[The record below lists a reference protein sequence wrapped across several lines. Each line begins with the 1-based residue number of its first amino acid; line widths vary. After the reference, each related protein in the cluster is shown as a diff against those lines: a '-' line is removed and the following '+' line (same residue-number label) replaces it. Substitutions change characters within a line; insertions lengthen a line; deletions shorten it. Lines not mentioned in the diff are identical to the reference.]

1 MKHSRLMQER
11 IRRVQVLFKELGY
24 TLHEGEYL
32 DDTFSTGF
40 ESDDGFQAGIFI
52 DRDSKFLELAYTFS
66 FSVAMADFVR
76 SRVEEM
82 LHISYEYGC
91 YVNLQAGDEDIAFS
105 IFSKVYY
112 AGLNYFALKETVR
125 DFREAVEALQ
135 EVLDISE
142 EGEGEEES
150 DGDS

>member
-1 MKHSRLMQER
+1 MQER

-32 DDTFSTGF
+32 DETFSTGF
-40 ESDDGFQAGIFI
+40 ESDDGFQAGLFI

-76 SRVEEM
+76 ARIEEM
-82 LHISYEYGC
+82 LHVSYEYGC
-91 YVNLQAGDEDIAFS
+91 YVNLQAGDEEIAFS

-112 AGLNYFALKETVR
+112 AGLNYFALKETIR
-125 DFREAVEALQ
+125 DFREAVESLQ
-135 EVLDISE
+135 EVLDI
-142 EGEGEEES
+142 GEEEREEDAS

>member
-1 MKHSRLMQER
+1 MQER

-24 TLHEGEYL
+24 TLHEGEFL

-40 ESDDGFQAGIFI
+40 ESEDGFQAGLFI

-76 SRVEEM
+76 TRVEEM

-91 YVNLQAGDEDIAFS
+91 YVNLQAGEEDIAFS
-105 IFSKVYY
+105 IFSKIYY

-125 DFREAVEALQ
+125 DFREAVESLQ
-135 EVLDISE
+135 EVLDIADE
-142 EGEGEEES
+142 EQDEEAP
-150 DGDS
+150 DGDT

>member
-1 MKHSRLMQER
+1 MQER

-24 TLHEGEYL
+24 ALHEGEYL
-32 DDTFSTGF
+32 DDTYSTGF
-40 ESDDGFQAGIFI
+40 ESEDGFQAGIFI

-66 FSVAMADFVR
+66 FSVAMADFIR
-76 SRVEEM
+76 ARIEEM

-105 IFSKVYY
+105 IFSKIYY

-135 EVLDISE
+135 EVLDIGE
-142 EGEGEEES
+142 EGQDEEES